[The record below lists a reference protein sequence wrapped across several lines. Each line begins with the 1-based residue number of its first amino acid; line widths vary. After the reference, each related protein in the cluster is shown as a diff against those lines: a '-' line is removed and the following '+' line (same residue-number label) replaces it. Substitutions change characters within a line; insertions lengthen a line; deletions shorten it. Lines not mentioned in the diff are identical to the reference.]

1 MKNGLVLEG
10 GGMRG
15 MFTSGVIDV
24 FLENDIKFDGAIGV
38 SAGAT
43 FGCNY
48 KSKQQGRALRYN
60 KKYGKDKRYCS
71 LKNLLLTG
79 DLFGAE
85 FCYKTLPQ
93 ELDIFDFKTY
103 KENPMEFY
111 CVVSDCK
118 TGKPIYKKLE
128 TCIASEMDWLRAS
141 ASLPIVSRVVKI
153 DGNELL
159 DGGITDSIPLKAF
172 EDLGY
177 QKNVVILTQP
187 KDFVKK
193 ASHSKFIASLALR
206 KYPLV
211 KEAWFKRHEVY
222 NAERDYVFER
232 EKQGFCLAICPKS
245 DLNIGRAELNPQS
258 LQRVYDEG
266 RLCGIENLNAVKEFL
281 RRVDL

>member
-1 MKNGLVLEG
+1 MKKGLVLEG

-24 FLENDIKFDGAIGV
+24 FLENGIEFDGAIGV

-48 KSKQQGRALRYN
+48 KSKQVGRAIRYN

-71 LKNLLLTG
+71 LKSLLTTG

-85 FCYKTLPQ
+85 FCYKILPQ
-93 ELDIFDFKTY
+93 ELDVFDFKAY

-111 CVVSDCK
+111 CVVSDCN

-128 TCIASEMDWLRAS
+128 TCCGSEMDWLRAS

-153 DGNELL
+153 DGYDLL
-159 DGGITDSIPLKAF
+159 DGGMTDSIPLKAF
-172 EDLGY
+172 EDLGF
-177 QKNVVILTQP
+177 QKNILILTQP

-193 ASHSKFIASLALR
+193 PSGGKLLTKIALR

-211 KEAWFKRHEVY
+211 RQAWVKRHECY
-222 NAERDYVFER
+222 NSERDYAFKRVNE
-232 EKQGFCLAICPKS
+232 GFCLVLCPDK
-245 DLNIGRAELNPQS
+245 DLQIGRAELNPES

-266 RLCGIENLNAVKEFL
+266 RRCAMQNLNAVKEFL
-281 RRVDL
+281 RSE

>member
-128 TCIASEMDWLRAS
+128 TCVASEMDWLRAS

-153 DGNELL
+153 EGNELL

-177 QKNVVILTQP
+177 QKNIVILTQP
-187 KDFVKK
+187 KDFIKK
-193 ASHSKFIASLALR
+193 ASHSKLIAGLALR

-281 RRVDL
+281 GRVDL